1 MVSYLILGAFRNS
14 EFRDEVLGARSAVGY
29 WGQTPISLQCLALH
43 LTGEPKARQIWA
55 LTPITREDCEHR
67 ATTQFAR
74 KMNL

>member
-1 MVSYLILGAFRNS
+1 MVSYLFMGAFRNS
-14 EFRDEVLGARSAVGY
+14 DFRDEVLGARSAVGY
-29 WGQTPISLQCLALH
+29 
-43 LTGEPKARQIWA
+43 WA